1 MRNTAS
7 TKNNEKN
14 RLQAFVCVCRQERVY
29 THNDGRLSM
38 FYSRQ
43 HNKKKEDCFNMT
55 TSFVSSSS
63 SYMHTGIWI
72 ISFGKFNK
80 YQRRSHLVHMQAGM
94 WWKHLSFCPRPK
106 TWRKQNKKT
115 RFLFFCMHFSSRTAR
130 CRSSPTIVS
139 RQKNKN
145 KIDETK
151 MRMSTLSLVI
161 ASFAY
166 EIAYTSI

>member
-1 MRNTAS
+1 MPIERGQGINTCDGMKNTIIKNKKKFHSCFFVRKEIEARERNKRDLIKRVTVPTRGEILNYPSRNKKYKCCKRTYINVYLFFRPFSFFKSQIQVMRNTAS

-63 SYMHTGIWI
+63 SYMHTGI
-72 ISFGKFNK
+72 
-80 YQRRSHLVHMQAGM
+80 
-94 WWKHLSFCPRPK
+94 
-106 TWRKQNKKT
+106 
-115 RFLFFCMHFSSRTAR
+115 
-130 CRSSPTIVS
+130 
-139 RQKNKN
+139 
-145 KIDETK
+145 
-151 MRMSTLSLVI
+151 
-161 ASFAY
+161 
-166 EIAYTSI
+166 